1 MIIMKIIRFIII
13 FQGLLSYN
21 DNHDVDDTEFDMM
34 IIMTMLRSTITTN
47 LQKYADFDMTIIQMI
62 IQMYFQSYA
71 DDDDKHNYSL

>member
-62 IQMYFQSYA
+62 IQMYLQSYA

>member
-62 IQMYFQSYA
+62 IQMYLQSYA
-71 DDDDKHNYSL
+71 DDVDKHNYSL